1 MTVNDSRIQLVTFE
15 LGNETYG
22 IDIMDVKEIVSLCEI
37 RPIPGTPAYVAGI
50 MNLRGV
56 IIPIIDLHNRF
67 QLEKPNLSEDDE
79 LLSGYIII
87 SIDDVEIGIVIDK
100 VSRVLTVEANDI
112 QSPPQMMS
120 GIGSEYIR
128 GVIHIEE
135 DYLIF
140 LNIRRIFNSQELQQ
154 LYKMSK

>member
-1 MTVNDSRIQLVTFE
+1 MDEERLQLVTFK

-37 RPIPGTPAYVAGI
+37 RPIPGAPSYVAGI

-56 IIPIIDLHNRF
+56 VIPIIDLHKRF
-67 QLEKPNLSEDDE
+67 QLEKPKLSEDEE

-87 SIDDVEIGIVIDK
+87 NIDGVKIGIIIDK
-100 VSRVLTVEANDI
+100 VSRVLNVEAAEI
-112 QSPPQMMS
+112 QAPPQMMS

-135 DYLIF
+135 EYLIF
-140 LNIRRIFNSQELQQ
+140 LDIRRIFNSQELKQ
-154 LYKMSK
+154 LNNISK